1 MIGSR
6 DTKMKTQPMSSRDS
20 QASVEKGSI
29 GGRQEGL
36 WEQRAEVGSEVTL
49 SRASKDEVTRWEN
62 TSDFQDGGPLYA
74 KVPGGRFGE

>member
-36 WEQRAEVGSEVTL
+36 
-49 SRASKDEVTRWEN
+49 
-62 TSDFQDGGPLYA
+62 
-74 KVPGGRFGE
+74 